1 MIFFLNYVKE
11 ILSKT
16 LLFSEIT
23 SVLLCSMDHPIYI
36 NNIREYNIQYYLHYV
51 LPTETTGSL
60 SVTSIYDNNIMS

>member
-1 MIFFLNYVKE
+1 MVFFINYVKE

-23 SVLLCSMDHPIYI
+23 SVLLRSTDHPIYI
-36 NNIREYNIQYYLHYV
+36 NIREYYIKYCLHYV

-60 SVTSIYDNNIMS
+60 SVASIDIL